1 MPLMWGVNRAAG
13 VHAVCPHPDPPA
25 CLLHLAR
32 SASPTPAT
40 ALHSSLP
47 PSPVSFGSQ
56 VLEESQRLVAP
67 ALPAQQQQ
75 HALPEDVVALSTG
88 KEGGLTESGRHGGH
102 GSLVR
107 TKHGTVGLGAFE
119 G

>member
-1 MPLMWGVNRAAG
+1 M
-13 VHAVCPHPDPPA
+13 HAVCPHPDPPA
-25 CLLHLAR
+25 CLLQLAR
-32 SASPTPAT
+32 SACAPRHPLPYIAP
-40 ALHSSLP
+40 SLP
-47 PSPVSFGSQ
+47 RSPVSFGSQ

-107 TKHGTVGLGAFE
+107 TEHGTVVLGAFE